1 MSRSLGEVGGASPLN
16 VILVC
21 LVGLVGCL
29 DVVSLAH
36 HSDITLYIALQ
47 PGRDVIGVRQDGPL
61 VMELVFCSG
70 EEGHGTC
77 HPHPKP
83 GMGHAC

>member
-1 MSRSLGEVGGASPLN
+1 MKSGSKGSDGKNSGFRPLQELPLWEGRVVCRSLGEDGASPFN
-16 VILVC
+16 VILIR

-47 PGRDVIGVRQDGPL
+47 PGGDVIGV
-61 VMELVFCSG
+61 
-70 EEGHGTC
+70 
-77 HPHPKP
+77 
-83 GMGHAC
+83 